1 MAERVKV
8 GVIGCGNISGI
19 YLQNGSR
26 FGHMEIVACA
36 DMVIERAQAKATEY
50 GIAAYSVDELLAH
63 PDIEIVINLTIPAAH
78 GEIALKALAA
88 GKHIYNEKPL
98 AIQRANAQAMLA
110 LAREKNLR
118 VGGAPDTFLGAGLQT
133 CRKLIDDGA
142 IGTPI
147 AATAFMISHGPE
159 SWHPDPEFFYKV
171 GAGPVFDMAPYYLTA
186 LTTLVGRVNA
196 VTAATRVSFPERL
209 ITSQPKYG
217 QRIKVDVPTHVSAS
231 LELDTGGGVCLAT
244 MIMTFDVWAAQ
255 LPRIEIYGSEGTLS
269 VPDPNTFGGPVS
281 LFRPDTREWEEVE
294 LIVGYPQNSRG
305 LGVADMA
312 RAIRGGGAH
321 RADGDL
327 TYHVL
332 DAMHALHE
340 SGEQGVRVT
349 LSSGVSRPAPLDVS
363 EFVAL

>member
-1 MAERVKV
+1 MAELVKV

-26 FGHMEIVACA
+26 FGHTEIVACA
-36 DMVIERAQAKATEY
+36 DMVIERAEAKAAEY
-50 GIAAYSVDELLAH
+50 GIKAYSVEQLLAD

-78 GEIALKALAA
+78 GDIALKALAA

-98 AIQRANAQAMLA
+98 AIRREDAQAMLA
-110 LAREKNLR
+110 LGREKNLR

-133 CRKLIDDGA
+133 CRKLIDEGA

-186 LTTLVGRVNA
+186 LTTLIGGVKA
-196 VTAATRVSFPERL
+196 VTAATRISFPERL

-217 QRIKVDVPTHVSAS
+217 QRIVVDVPTHVSAS
-231 LELDTGGGVCLAT
+231 LELDNGGGVCLAT
-244 MIMTFDVWAAQ
+244 MIMTFDVWAAA

-269 VPDPNTFGGPVS
+269 VPDPNTFGGPVR
-281 LFRPDTREWEEVE
+281 LFRAGTHEGEDVE
-294 LIVGYPQNSRG
+294 LIAGYPQNSRG
-305 LGVADMA
+305 LGVADMG
-312 RAIRGGGAH
+312 RAIRAGGSH
-321 RADGDL
+321 RADGGL

-340 SGEQGVRVT
+340 SGERGARVT
-349 LSSGVSRPAPLDVS
+349 LDSGVERPVQLDVS
-363 EFVAL
+363 EFIA